1 MTAWRLEGDSVY
13 LSDVCGHRYAM
24 ATPSILGGPAA
35 WRGRDLLRQ
44 RDWIRPLSLAA
55 LDELDAAIATLR
67 HRSTKLE
74 GLNRSDFAFATLAD
88 ELAATANELENGR
101 GVVKLTGVPVERY
114 DDTDLRRLFWGI
126 GLNLG
131 TPVYQ
136 NAHGEVM
143 GLICD
148 EGAEVGAKRGQ
159 MVDKDGGAFLSS
171 RARAQS
177 TQLLRWHTDRTDV
190 VGLLCAGEAAEGGTS
205 RVASAV
211 AIHDEMVRRR
221 PDLAA
226 VLYDSIVRSRLGE
239 EAGGV
244 DETYALPVFGV
255 HQGRFS
261 SHYSRTYVEAAQNLS
276 GVPTMRDDQWAALD
290 LLAEL
295 GEELCFEMELKKG
308 DIQLLN
314 NHVIYHARGAF
325 RDDPA
330 TGQIRRLYRLW
341 LAMPNSRELPPGYD
355 VLFGSR
361 DAGAVRGGILQ
372 ADNGRR
378 APA

>member
-1 MTAWRLEGDSVY
+1 
-13 LSDVCGHRYAM
+13 M

-35 WRGRDLLRQ
+35 WHGRDLMLE
-44 RDWIRPLSLAA
+44 RDWIRPLSPVA
-55 LDELDAAIATLR
+55 LSELDDAVTAL
-67 HRSTKLE
+67 HRRPAVLQDLKR
-74 GLNRSDFAFATLAD
+74 GDFAFTRLAI
-88 ELAATANELENGR
+88 ELAEAADELENGR

-114 DDTDLRRLFWGI
+114 DDADLRRLFWGL

-159 MVDKDGGAFLSS
+159 MVDRDGGTFLSS

-226 VLYDSIVRSRLGE
+226 VLYDDIMRSRLGE

-244 DETYALPVFGV
+244 DATYALPVFGV
-255 HQGRFS
+255 HEGRFS
-261 SHYSRTYVEAAQNLS
+261 SHYSRTYVEAAQNLA

-295 GEELCFEMELKKG
+295 GEEMCFEMELKKG
-308 DIQLLN
+308 DIQFLN

-330 TGQIRRLYRLW
+330 AGQIRRLYRLW

-361 DAGAVRGGILQ
+361 EAGAIRGGILQ
-372 ADNGRR
+372 ADDGRR
-378 APA
+378 APM

>member
-1 MTAWRLEGDSVY
+1 MTARVQEGDSVY
-13 LSDVCGHRYAM
+13 LSGVWGHRSSM
-24 ATPSILGGPAA
+24 ESPRTLGGPAA
-35 WRGRDLLRQ
+35 WHGRDLLQQ
-44 RDWIRPLSLAA
+44 RDWIRPLSPTA
-55 LDELDAAIATLR
+55 LSELDDAVDALRDRSAAFETLKR
-67 HRSTKLE
+67 
-74 GLNRSDFAFATLAD
+74 GDFPFTTLAS
-88 ELAATANELENGR
+88 ELAGVADELENGR
-101 GVVKLTGVPVERY
+101 GVVKLTGVPIDRY
-114 DDTDLRRLFWGI
+114 DDADLRRLFWGV

-136 NAHGEVM
+136 NAHGELM

-148 EGAEVGAKRGQ
+148 EGAEVGDKRGQ
-159 MVDKDGGAFLSS
+159 MVDKDGGTFLSS

-190 VGLLCAGEAAEGGTS
+190 VGLLCAGEAAKGGTS

-226 VLYDSIVRSRLGE
+226 VLYDDIVRSRLGE

-244 DETYALPVFGV
+244 DATYALPVFGV
-255 HQGRFS
+255 HHGRFS
-261 SHYSRTYVEAAQNLS
+261 SHYSRTYVEAAQNLT
-276 GVPTMRDDQWAALD
+276 GVPVMRDQQWAALD

-295 GEELCFEMELKKG
+295 GEEYCFEMELEKG
-308 DIQLLN
+308 DIQFLN
-314 NHVIYHARGAF
+314 NHVVYHARGSF

-330 TGQIRRLYRLW
+330 TGRIRRLYRLW
-341 LAMPNSRELPPGYD
+341 ISMPNSRMLPPGYE

-361 DAGAVRGGILQ
+361 EAGAIRGGILQ
-372 ADNGRR
+372 AADGRR
-378 APA
+378 TPL

>member
-1 MTAWRLEGDSVY
+1 ME
-13 LSDVCGHRYAM
+13 
-24 ATPSILGGPAA
+24 
-35 WRGRDLLRQ
+35 DLTRSEFSF
-44 RDWIRPLSLAA
+44 DHLAA
-55 LDELDAAIATLR
+55 
-67 HRSTKLE
+67 
-74 GLNRSDFAFATLAD
+74 
-88 ELAATANELENGR
+88 ELAEAADELENGR

-114 DDTDLRRLFWGI
+114 DDTDLRRLFWGV

-136 NAHGEVM
+136 NAHGELM

-148 EGAEVGAKRGQ
+148 EGAGVGARRGQ
-159 MVDKDGGAFLSS
+159 MVDKDGAAFLSS

-190 VGLLCAGEAAEGGTS
+190 VGLLCAGQAAEGGTS

-226 VLYDSIVRSRLGE
+226 VLYDDIVRSRLGE

-244 DETYALPVFGV
+244 DATYALPVFGV
-255 HQGRFS
+255 HHGRFS
-261 SHYSRTYVEAAQNLS
+261 SHYSRTYVEAAQNLD
-276 GVPTMRDDQWAALD
+276 GVPAMRDDQWAALD
-290 LLAEL
+290 LLADL
-295 GEELCFEMELKKG
+295 GEELCFEMELNKG
-308 DIQLLN
+308 DIQFLN

-330 TGQIRRLYRLW
+330 TGRIRRLYRLW

-355 VLFGSR
+355 ILFGSR
-361 DAGAVRGGILQ
+361 DAGAIRGGILQ
-372 ADNGRR
+372 AENGRR
-378 APA
+378 TPV